1 MTLAAATISSAQD
14 AAGRSFLC
22 LYAATEQIVMN
33 DFEIFALLLMVVD
46 NIFMSPRLR
55 LAKTR

>member
-22 LYAATEQIVMN
+22 LYDATEQIVTN
-33 DFEIFALLLMVVD
+33 DFEIFTLLLLTVD
-46 NIFMSPRLR
+46 NIFMSPRMR